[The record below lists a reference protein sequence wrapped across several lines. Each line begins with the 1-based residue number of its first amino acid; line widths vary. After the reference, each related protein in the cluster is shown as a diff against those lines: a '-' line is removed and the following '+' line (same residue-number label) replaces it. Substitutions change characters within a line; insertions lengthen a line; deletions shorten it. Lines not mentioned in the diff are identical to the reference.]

1 MEKSLAIPA
10 KDFKGGRIWVCPM
23 CDFSHKKSTGVFRH
37 INIDHTYYCEECLKF
52 FKSPEELARH
62 TNGHEKNTEKMIR
75 DRLNNAATETESVM
89 DEIQNEN

>member
-52 FKSPEELARH
+52 FESPEELARH
-62 TNGHEKNTEKMIR
+62 TNGHEKNK
-75 DRLNNAATETESVM
+75 LKNATTETESVM
-89 DEIQNEN
+89 DGYTKMKIN